1 MDAAVRF
8 EREIITKDDRTPLHA
23 GFLFGGMLP
32 WIANT
37 ESNEGGNSRP
47 LVY

>member
-8 EREIITKDDRTPLHA
+8 EREIITSDDRTPLHA

-32 WIANT
+32 
-37 ESNEGGNSRP
+37 
-47 LVY
+47 